1 MFNQQFDSFE
11 ELAVLVA
18 SHWDSDFR
26 QLQSQKFQSTLY
38 QAVLGPML
46 IVHARFGCHVQQ
58 RGITPAGMC
67 SFAILHP
74 DSPEMYWY
82 GRKIGPQNLV
92 SFPSD
97 GEVDVFNQPGF
108 SVFSFSFPT
117 ELLMTLF
124 EQNGVPLLGEMLN
137 YGNTVWEAT
146 ARQLNR
152 IRFLLNLVVTG
163 RIGNG
168 GYYLLE
174 EIKDLLL
181 SILIHNFD
189 SKLPKINNSD
199 LKKGRKFKQVIEHIH
214 DSDQSILQISNICD
228 TSQISI
234 RTLQTLFKYQINMTP
249 KQFLNGQRLYNVHKD
264 LWHSDPSVIKVT
276 EIANKWGFWHMG
288 QFAADYQKTFAE
300 LPSDTLKSRLFSPV
314 KN

>member
-58 RGITPAGMC
+58 RGMTPVGMC

-74 DSPEMYWY
+74 DSPEMNWY
-82 GRKIGPQNLV
+82 GQKVGPKNLV
-92 SFPSD
+92 SFPAD
-97 GEVDVFNQPGF
+97 GDVDVFNQPGF

-152 IRFLLNLVVTG
+152 IRFLLKLVVTG
-163 RIGNG
+163 RIGKG